1 MKHILNFKFGFFLLV
16 GVIIGILISM
26 PDSVKI
32 DESDWSGTI
41 SESDERNAIMNS
53 FTDAYESKDVEAA
66 LSIFAEDAI
75 FHVNDTEL
83 TPQDVVNA
91 FMTGHEYYDDIKNI
105 DRTTTTMF
113 YNNGEIYTN
122 YWYTWNGTN
131 KKTGELLVARGYAWF
146 KWDGLKVIEAYNAFD
161 PTEYNKVFSE

>member
-1 MKHILNFKFGFFLLV
+1 MKTNIYLILFTA
-16 GVIIGILISM
+16 LIFSCQS
-26 PDSVKI
+26 PNAVQIDDS
-32 DESDWSGTI
+32 EWSGTI
-41 SESDERNAIMNS
+41 SATDERNAIMNS
-53 FTDAYESKDVEAA
+53 FTDAYENKDTDAA
-66 LSIFAEDAI
+66 LAIFAEDAV
-75 FHVNDTEL
+75 FHVNDAEL

-105 DRTTTTMF
+105 DRNTTTMF

-146 KWDGLKVIEAYNAFD
+146 KWDGLKVVEAYNAFD
-161 PTEYNKVFSE
+161 PTEYNKAFSD